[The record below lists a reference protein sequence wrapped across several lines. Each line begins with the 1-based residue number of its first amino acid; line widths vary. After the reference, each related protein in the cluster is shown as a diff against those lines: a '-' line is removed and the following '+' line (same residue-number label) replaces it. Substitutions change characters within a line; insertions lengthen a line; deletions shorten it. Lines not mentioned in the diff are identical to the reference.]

1 MFKFNVES
9 SVFEDAVRKIMIAI
23 PASNKQG
30 TGDCIQMTLY
40 KNVGESGRSVGIFL
54 AFNAKIEAISTMEIR
69 DVASEEKE
77 MKVFVSGSKLAA
89 AASAFGALDTVL
101 EITVNKE
108 MSISG
113 AGSKVSLPLGEDIA
127 KINPN
132 EAMQITAEMET
143 EAFVKFIE
151 FSSSCYQDT
160 KGVHGM
166 NCVGLRFDLQQN
178 VLSATSSNGSRAV
191 YAEIPDIT
199 IRRVEK
205 KSDQAAPD
213 ESGVEDTKITITVEG
228 NILKSAVRNLG
239 GKSKITISTD
249 GKRLVL
255 KKGAYVIIILT
266 SEQAFPFD
274 SVVQIMQKNED
285 EGIWKAPIDKIMQA
299 LSIYEI
305 TMEKPWLEIKKN
317 GESKMS
323 FQGKDEL
330 TTASVICAQKGEID
344 RVVLD
349 EKQFKEA
356 LSVFASR
363 YTRSSEICIGVSD
376 EKLPVSVKK
385 NQEDA
390 NCIIIM
396 PIAS

>member
-1 MFKFNVES
+1 
-9 SVFEDAVRKIMIAI
+9 
-23 PASNKQG
+23 
-30 TGDCIQMTLY
+30 
-40 KNVGESGRSVGIFL
+40 
-54 AFNAKIEAISTMEIR
+54 
-69 DVASEEKE
+69 
-77 MKVFVSGSKLAA
+77 
-89 AASAFGALDTVL
+89 
-101 EITVNKE
+101 
-108 MSISG
+108 
-113 AGSKVSLPLGEDIA
+113 
-127 KINPN
+127 
-132 EAMQITAEMET
+132 
-143 EAFVKFIE
+143 
-151 FSSSCYQDT
+151 
-160 KGVHGM
+160 
-166 NCVGLRFDLQQN
+166 
-178 VLSATSSNGSRAV
+178 
-191 YAEIPDIT
+191 
-199 IRRVEK
+199 
-205 KSDQAAPD
+205 
-213 ESGVEDTKITITVEG
+213 
-228 NILKSAVRNLG
+228 
-239 GKSKITISTD
+239 
-249 GKRLVL
+249 
-255 KKGAYVIIILT
+255 
-266 SEQAFPFD
+266 
-274 SVVQIMQKNED
+274 MQKNED

-363 YTRSSEICIGVSD
+363 YTRSTEICIGVSD

>member
-1 MFKFNVES
+1 
-9 SVFEDAVRKIMIAI
+9 
-23 PASNKQG
+23 
-30 TGDCIQMTLY
+30 
-40 KNVGESGRSVGIFL
+40 
-54 AFNAKIEAISTMEIR
+54 
-69 DVASEEKE
+69 
-77 MKVFVSGSKLAA
+77 
-89 AASAFGALDTVL
+89 
-101 EITVNKE
+101 
-108 MSISG
+108 
-113 AGSKVSLPLGEDIA
+113 
-127 KINPN
+127 
-132 EAMQITAEMET
+132 
-143 EAFVKFIE
+143 
-151 FSSSCYQDT
+151 
-160 KGVHGM
+160 M

-205 KSDQAAPD
+205 KSDQVAPD
-213 ESGVEDTKITITVEG
+213 ESGVEDTKITVTVEG
-228 NILKSAVRNLG
+228 SILKSAVRNLG

-363 YTRSSEICIGVSD
+363 YTRSTEICIGVSD

>member
-1 MFKFNVES
+1 M
-9 SVFEDAVRKIMIAI
+9 
-23 PASNKQG
+23 
-30 TGDCIQMTLY
+30 
-40 KNVGESGRSVGIFL
+40 L
-54 AFNAKIEAISTMEIR
+54 AFNAKIEAISTMEIS

-132 EAMQITAEMET
+132 EAMKITTEMET

-151 FSSSCYQDT
+151 FSSSCYQDG

-178 VLSATSSNGSRAV
+178 VLSAASSNGSRAV

-213 ESGVEDTKITITVEG
+213 ESGVEDTKITVTVEG
-228 NILKSAVRNLG
+228 SILKSAVRNLG

-317 GESKMS
+317 GESKMN

-363 YTRSSEICIGVSD
+363 YTRSTEICIGVSD

-385 NQEDA
+385 NPEDA